1 MTDDVMTERAETIR
15 ALIQERERYAGWL
28 TALEA
33 RRGATPSH
41 VFDRVRTDYD
51 GRLSGVRDRLAEHV
65 GPLQEAEAALARQNE
80 EIARHLG
87 EKQDQL
93 AELELRTIVGEFEPE
108 DGERRVQE
116 AAATVRELDG
126 QRRSATDRL
135 GELRG
140 LIEQVAASPAVPA
153 SEPAAPAAPA
163 EPTEPAPAPAQEA
176 EQSEPPSNG
185 AVDDAARGQASA
197 SPTPDARTTVESW
210 TASVDDDGFVGTG
223 QRLDALA
230 ASLGGAVAPPP
241 AAAASAGQ
249 ERTLRCQDCG
259 EMNYP
264 TEWYCERCG
273 GELAAL

>member
-80 EIARHLG
+80 EITRHLG

-116 AAATVRELDG
+116 AAAAVRELDG

-140 LIEQVAASPAVPA
+140 LIEQVAASPAVPSA
-153 SEPAAPAAPA
+153 EPAAPA
-163 EPTEPAPAPAQEA
+163 EPPSAPAPAEEA
-176 EQSEPPSNG
+176 APSEPTS
-185 AVDDAARGQASA
+185 
-197 SPTPDARTTVESW
+197 
-210 TASVDDDGFVGTG
+210 DG
-223 QRLDALA
+223 
-230 ASLGGAVAPPP
+230 
-241 AAAASAGQ
+241 
-249 ERTLRCQDCG
+249 
-259 EMNYP
+259 
-264 TEWYCERCG
+264 
-273 GELAAL
+273 